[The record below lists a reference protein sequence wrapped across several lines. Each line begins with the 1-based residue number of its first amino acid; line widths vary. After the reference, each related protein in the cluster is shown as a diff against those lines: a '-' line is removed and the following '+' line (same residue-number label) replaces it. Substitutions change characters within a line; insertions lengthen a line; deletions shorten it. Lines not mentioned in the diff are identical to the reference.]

1 MNVYRVCL
9 SIPTSSFFLPHQIRV
24 FGQTF
29 LPIAAQLSAH
39 GQTALEHGNEPVGKI
54 YETLYKQVWDLLPAF
69 CNNATD
75 IAASFKALARTLG
88 TALSDNATVRP
99 IACQSLVMLI
109 QSSTKVDAD
118 RQAVASFAKN
128 FLPILF
134 NIFCGEESSD
144 SDKARSLAAI
154 EAFVPITDSGLITG
168 LLGNVFSKLQ
178 EASTMLAQEGTT
190 PEALESF
197 QKQQQ
202 NMLDLCLVLAIRVD
216 QPQTL
221 FNALVPLVKD
231 PNPSSQ
237 KKAYKCLAQLCKSD
251 NPAHGPFVQ
260 AHASDLMALVMASMA
275 LSAPAAKH
283 QRMAFIGAL
292 ISCLDGAKLREFVP
306 EVIAEI
312 ILSCKEVNERARA
325 AAYECLVVIGNTII
339 SFQTAPNPALTIHD
353 YFSIVVAGLAG
364 QTPHM
369 MSATILALSRLIFQF
384 RSEMDE
390 TQTQQVLEGIT
401 MLLQSRAREI
411 VKSALG
417 FIKVALAVMPNEHFE
432 KHLEAICLGLVQWSG
447 PTFRMKV
454 KMIFERLIRKFG
466 YERME
471 ACTPVEHRKI
481 LVNIRKRKER
491 EKRNARA
498 GKGAPGQISFEEED
512 DEEPAQR
519 VVHKQSYE
527 QLLNDSDDGTDA
539 DAEDE
544 DEAPTNKRGGRKQT
558 TYIQDAGEDD
568 TVDLLDPS
576 MASRLKNSRP
586 KAAAKAEGGLPY
598 DIAKDGRWIIED
610 DTPMVTD
617 PAGGVAGAAG
627 AGGEGPVQMNAWSER
642 MNARAGKKRARQK
655 RDDDDDDLDDDD
667 EKSAKSSAPV
677 KYAGSEYRAKKAGG
691 DVKIKGKPQPYAFMP
706 FDSSTLNRRKRAK
719 AVGEFKGFMKGA
731 KVGAMAGRAKA
742 IRVSRKKR

>member
-1 MNVYRVCL
+1 
-9 SIPTSSFFLPHQIRV
+9 
-24 FGQTF
+24 
-29 LPIAAQLSAH
+29 
-39 GQTALEHGNEPVGKI
+39 
-54 YETLYKQVWDLLPAF
+54 
-69 CNNATD
+69 
-75 IAASFKALARTLG
+75 
-88 TALSDNATVRP
+88 
-99 IACQSLVMLI
+99 MLI

-118 RQAVASFAKN
+118 RQAVAAFAKN

-134 NIFCGEESSD
+134 NIFCGDASSD

-168 LLGNVFSKLQ
+168 LLGNVFTKLQ
-178 EASTMLAQEGTT
+178 EASTMLSQEGTT
-190 PEALESF
+190 PEAVESF

-221 FNALVPLVKD
+221 LNALVPLVKD

-237 KKAYKCLAQLCKSD
+237 KKAYKCLALLCKSN
-251 NPAHGPFVQ
+251 NPTHGPFVQ
-260 AHASDLMALVMASMA
+260 ANTTDLTALLMESMA

-292 ISCLDGAKLREFVP
+292 ISCLDGPKLREFVP

-339 SFQTAPNPALTIHD
+339 SFQTAPDPALTIHD

-390 TQTQQVLEGIT
+390 NQTEQVLAGIT

-432 KHLEAICLGLVQWSG
+432 KHLEAICVGLVQWSG

-471 ACTPVEHRKI
+471 ACTPIEHRKI

-498 GKGAPGQISFEEED
+498 GKGAPGQISFEDED
-512 DEEPAQR
+512 DEEPVQR

-544 DEAPTNKRGGRKQT
+544 DEGPTNKRGGRKHA

-586 KAAAKAEGGLPY
+586 KAVAKAIKGDLPY

-610 DTPMVTD
+610 DTPMATD
-617 PAGGVAGAAG
+617 PAGGAAGAA
-627 AGGEGPVQMNAWSER
+627 AADGEGPVQMNAWSER
-642 MNARAGKKRARQK
+642 MSSRAGKKRARQK
-655 RDDDDDDLDDDD
+655 RDDDDDDDLG
-667 EKSAKSSAPV
+667 EKEKTAKGSAPV

-706 FDSSTLNRRKRAK
+706 FDTSTLNRRKRAK
-719 AVGEFKGFMKGA
+719 AVGEFKGMMKGA